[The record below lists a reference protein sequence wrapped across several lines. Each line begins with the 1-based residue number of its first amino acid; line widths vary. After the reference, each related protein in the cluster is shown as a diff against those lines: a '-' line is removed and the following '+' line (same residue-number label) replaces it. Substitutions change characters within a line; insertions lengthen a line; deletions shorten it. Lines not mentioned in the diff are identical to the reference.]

1 MNQHQFLLFSNRIKT
16 ISNYFTFAICTILAF
31 TSNAQST
38 SITGIISDSYHQPL
52 LGASISSMDKTIGT
66 VTNVDGYFELSLP
79 DQIAEVVVSYIGF
92 KSKIIKLSDFE
103 QEMQIALL
111 PDILQMEEIVVSAN
125 FNDKSKL
132 ESSVSVTT
140 LSAASINQLT
150 PNSALEVLKTV
161 PGVYVNDANGEVGV
175 EILGRG
181 LSTPYFSLQEDGLP
195 SSISEMASN
204 EKFTRDMFIRNDIM
218 TQRVEAVRGG
228 SASVISANSPGGIF
242 NYISRTGKEDF
253 EFEFRNRFGLQA
265 NQEEV
270 YNKLEAFMGGRI
282 AQTGWNYAVGGHVRY
297 DGGIQ
302 RTLFPHSEGGQLKL
316 NLTKV
321 FSDDLTIK
329 ITGKYLNDRVGLNRP
344 TLVTGWNDIVP
355 APGFNFDNN
364 LVLPDVAFS
373 IADGFR
379 IKEDPSAFKNIR
391 SRDQQ
396 KINDRSIGLNVSY
409 NLSDNWR
416 IKLAG
421 KYARKSLIV
430 NHIAEEGGMATIPIN
445 SLFARLFSN
454 FDLFFTDLAPMTFGE
469 YQIFDLETNQT
480 LATVNTENLI
490 RGRQP
495 EITSNNLP
503 GNGEM
508 FWALVDN
515 DELKINEFVQQVT
528 LNGQL
533 NDHTL
538 TFGGYYSLASNTRVL
553 NSATAFLTVEE
564 EPRLL
569 GTRVLMADFEQF
581 AQFVPEL
588 QPVRHLSNQTAIF
601 NNASG
606 LHGYNSQ
613 VNEYNDLDEITT
625 SLFLSDEWAV
635 NENVN
640 IDAGIRYESIKH
652 KGRSGITEVQDTD
665 NELGGIDGNALTVS
679 DNVYGAFSGD
689 YLDFDVNYS
698 GLSYSAGVNFKINN
712 NTAIYGRYSHSEK
725 LLDALYVQENFT
737 DGEPPTFKPRKVSQ
751 AEIGL
756 KYSKQ
761 RFGLFAV
768 GYLSAERN
776 IFNQL
781 LVISLSNPDGFYL
794 TPPLSNSANYYGAEV
809 EFNYYLTPW
818 WTIKNILNLSGGTNQ
833 DYQVWNTGSKDTPDD
848 DFLVD
853 LSGLPVAG
861 STSNKLDL
869 SPIDITSVF
878 NFNKRKG
885 TVILNYRRFAE
896 KFANI
901 QQAFTLPAFNLWKMG
916 VMYEINS
923 SMSAGI
929 NVNNLF
935 NEVGILRF
943 NGTNDIAGFA
953 ENVTTDFIDQNPD
966 KWFKVQK
973 SPGRSYYF
981 TVNYSL

>member
-1 MNQHQFLLFSNRIKT
+1 MRNVYL
-16 ISNYFTFAICTILAF
+16 ISTVHTLIFILVF
-31 TSNAQST
+31 VSGYSQNNLIS
-38 SITGIISDSYHQPL
+38 GYISDSYNEPL
-52 LGASISSMDKTIGT
+52 LGASISTKDKSIGT
-66 VTNVDGYFELSLP
+66 TSNVEGFFELSIP
-79 DQIAEVVVSYIGF
+79 NDVEDIIISYIGF
-92 KSKIIKLSDFE
+92 KSKILSVSNIQGE
-103 QEMQIALL
+103 VMVQLS

-132 ESSVSVTT
+132 ESSVSVST
-140 LSAASINQLT
+140 LSATTINQLA
-150 PNSALEVLKTV
+150 PVSALEVLKTV

-195 SSISEMASN
+195 SAISEMASN

-242 NYISRTGKEDF
+242 NYITRTGKDDF

-265 NQEEV
+265 NESEV
-270 YNKLEAFMGGRI
+270 YNKLEAFMAGRVGNS
-282 AQTGWNYAVGGHVRY
+282 GWNYAVGGHIRY

-302 RTLFPHSEGGQLKL
+302 KTLFPHSQGGQLKF
-316 NLTKV
+316 NLTKI
-321 FSDDLTIK
+321 FNDDLTVK
-329 ITGKYLNDRVGLNRP
+329 ITGKYLNDRVGFNRP

-355 APGFNFDNN
+355 APGFDFDNN

-373 IADGFR
+373 IVDGFR

-396 KINDRSIGLNVSY
+396 NTKDRSIGLNINY

-416 IKLAG
+416 IKVIG
-421 KYARKSLIV
+421 KYSRKSLIV

-445 SLFARLFSN
+445 SLFSRLFSN

-469 YQIFDLETNQT
+469 YQIFDLQTNET
-480 LATVNTENLI
+480 LASVNTETLI
-490 RGRQP
+490 RGQEP
-495 EITSNNLP
+495 EILTNNLP

-515 DELKINEFVQQVT
+515 DELKINEFVQQTT
-528 LNGQL
+528 LNGQID
-533 NDHTL
+533 NHTL
-538 TFGGYYSLASNTRVL
+538 TFGGYYSLAKNTRVL
-553 NSATAFLTVEE
+553 NSATSFLTVEE

-569 GTRVLMADFEQF
+569 GTRVVMADFD
-581 AQFVPEL
+581 ALADFVPEL
-588 QPVRHLSNQTAIF
+588 RPVRQLSNQTAIF
-601 NNASG
+601 NNPTG

-613 VNEYNDLDEITT
+613 VNEYNDLDERTFA
-625 SLFLSDEWAV
+625 LFLSDEWKV

-652 KGRSGITEVQDTD
+652 KGRSGITEVIDVD
-665 NELGGIDGNALTVS
+665 NELGGIDGNVLTVS
-679 DNVYGAFSGD
+679 DNIYGAFGGQ
-689 YLDFDVNYS
+689 YLDFDIDYN
-698 GLSYSAGVNFKINN
+698 GLSYSAGINYKISNG
-712 NTAIYGRYSHSEK
+712 AAVYARYSHSEK
-725 LLDALYVQENFT
+725 LLDALYVQENFEN
-737 DGEPPTFKPRKVSQ
+737 GNPPTFKPRKVSQ
-751 AEIGL
+751 GEIGV
-756 KYSKQ
+756 KYSKGA
-761 RFGLFAV
+761 FGMFAV

-809 EFNYYLTPW
+809 ELNFFVTPW
-818 WTIKNILNLSGGTNQ
+818 WSFRNILNVSGGTNQ
-833 DYQVWNTGSKDTPDD
+833 DYSVWNTGTKDTPDD

-861 STSNKLDL
+861 STANKLDL
-869 SPIDITSVF
+869 SPIDITSIIH
-878 NFNKRKG
+878 FNKRKG
-885 TVILNYRRFAE
+885 TFILNYRRFAE

-901 QQAFTLPAFNLWKMG
+901 QQAFTLPSFNLWKMG
-916 VMYEINS
+916 VTYEINKT
-923 SMSAGI
+923 MSAGI

-943 NGTNDIAGFA
+943 NGTNDIAGFP

-966 KWFKVQK
+966 KWFKVQR